1 MTRTFGSLFAGAG
14 GIDLGLESEGW
25 SCRWQVEINKHAQMV
40 ERYHWPDVAR
50 YPDVTEINGAEIEPV
65 DVIVGGFPCQDL
77 SSAGQRAGM
86 VEGTRS
92 GLFYEFVRIVKEMRD
107 GTMGASPRWVVWENV
122 QGLLTLGNTLGSC
135 YAAWDEIGAVVQEH
149 RVVDSQFFGVPQRRR
164 RVIGVVGFDPRA
176 ESWSEVLS
184 DSEGMRRY
192 HQEIRQ
198 TREDT
203 AGGVAG
209 SLGAGRIS
217 RSHSDLDGIGTH
229 VVVEPDGT
237 QTPTPLMGK
246 EPLVPDIVGSLTAA
260 YGNQVMGAPEVD
272 ANLFLAQ
279 ALPKVANQ
287 LLARDA
293 GGPPTRIDAGEGN
306 LIPTIGDATEVVSL
320 GWQGNQLAGD
330 IHEDTVPPLTTS
342 KTYAVAKV
350 EDLYNIPD
358 LAVRRLTPLEC
369 ERLMGWPDLHT
380 ALGVDE
386 AGDTIEMRD
395 GARYTLCG
403 NGVVAPVAAWVARRI
418 DATDPPDA

>member
-122 QGLLTLGNTLGSC
+122 TGLLTLGNTLGSC

-176 ESWSEVLS
+176 ESWPEVLS
-184 DSEGMRRY
+184 DSESVRGY
-192 HQEIRQ
+192 HQKSRATWE
-198 TREDT
+198 TP
-203 AGGVAG
+203 ASGVAG
-209 SLGAGRIS
+209 SLAAGCGTRTTNIEGVG
-217 RSHSDLDGIGTH
+217 SHVI
-229 VVVEPDGT
+229 VQPDGE
-237 QTPTPLMGK
+237 QIPTTCVGIDDDDDGGLLADRGLVQSLTTGLASGGPDLAHAQAGW
-246 EPLVPDIVGSLTAA
+246 LVPSVTGALTAS
-260 YGNQVMGAPEVD
+260 YGNQVAGAPEVD

-279 ALPKVANQ
+279 VIPEISGAVSVKWKKGT
-287 LLARDA
+287 
-293 GGPPTRIDAGEGN
+293 GGP
-306 LIPTIGDATEVVSL
+306 
-320 GWQGNQLAGD
+320 AGD
-330 IHEDTVPPLTTS
+330 ECYNLVPTV
-342 KTYAVAKV
+342 
-350 EDLYNIPD
+350 DIPD
-358 LAVRRLTPLEC
+358 GGVLGVRRLTPLEC
-369 ERLMGWPDLHT
+369 ERLMGWPDMHT

-386 AGDTIEMRD
+386 TGDTVKMRD
-395 GARYTLCG
+395 GARYTLCD
-403 NGVVAPVAAWVARRI
+403 NGVVAPVAAWVARKI